1 MSTMQ
6 LCRLGHTLLFYRRF
20 IMQYPKPDP
29 IRAVPAKYVVVR
41 ALVLCVAAL
50 CVSGCASARTPG
62 EQFRKIMADLDKEC
76 RKDHLGPY
84 QTSPPGNGVRD
95 SSCDIL
101 FLKPQDP
108 LATPEGR
115 FAHSIQLP
123 PPYDKL
129 KEVYRPG
136 MNSDEYFKALCE
148 AEAGEFIFKTVEN
161 VETIFDLRPRV
172 PIQNYEYQHLF
183 VMEDPYGYVA
193 GEAQYSPYLYVE
205 PDRYKYYERYVMSDG
220 DIKVQRFFGYNGRK
234 RETLKST
241 IVDKRAAKYGFTW
254 RRISRPNDRELGI
267 AGGELLVLNL
277 ETAELLGF
285 RRGFAKTYVSSVNRG
300 ANWEFTPTCPKY
312 EYRGGRSK
320 DFDFS
325 YWFIGKVL
333 RSSDFEI
340 HFKKLRGE
348 VPWNSRVENK

>member
-1 MSTMQ
+1 M
-6 LCRLGHTLLFYRRF
+6 LIY
-20 IMQYPKPDP
+20 
-29 IRAVPAKYVVVR
+29 
-41 ALVLCVAAL
+41 
-50 CVSGCASARTPG
+50 
-62 EQFRKIMADLDKEC
+62 
-76 RKDHLGPY
+76 
-84 QTSPPGNGVRD
+84 
-95 SSCDIL
+95 
-101 FLKPQDP
+101 
-108 LATPEGR
+108 
-115 FAHSIQLP
+115 
-123 PPYDKL
+123 
-129 KEVYRPG
+129 
-136 MNSDEYFKALCE
+136 
-148 AEAGEFIFKTVEN
+148 
-161 VETIFDLRPRV
+161 
-172 PIQNYEYQHLF
+172 HLF
-183 VMEDPYGYVA
+183 
-193 GEAQYSPYLYVE
+193 
-205 PDRYKYYERYVMSDG
+205 
-220 DIKVQRFFGYNGRK
+220 IKVQRFFGYNGRK

-241 IVDKRAAKYGFTW
+241 IVDKRAAKFGFTW